1 MLESF
6 ALLLVCQLIGE
17 LLMQLIA
24 LPIPGPV
31 LGMVLLFLLLTLR
44 RGIPERLHP
53 TCLTLLSHLSLLFVP
68 AGVGVVV
75 YFEAIAQEWLIILV
89 TLVTSTIA
97 TIAVTAFTMNRLAH
111 WLDKRHG

>member
-31 LGMVLLFLLLTLR
+31 FGMVLLFLLLALR
-44 RGIPERLHP
+44 RGIPERLRQ

-89 TLVTSTIA
+89 TLVASTIA
-97 TIAVTAFTMNRLAH
+97 TIAVTAFTMNRLAR
-111 WLDKRHG
+111 WLDKHDG

>member
-1 MLESF
+1 MLESL

-17 LLMQLIA
+17 LLVQFVV

-31 LGMVLLFLLLTLR
+31 LGMVLLFLILAAR
-44 RGIPERLHP
+44 RGIPERLRH

-75 YFEAIAQEWLIILV
+75 YFDAIAQEWLVILV
-89 TLVTSTIA
+89 ALVVSTVATL
-97 TIAVTAFTMNRLAH
+97 AVTAFTMSRLAR
-111 WLDKRHG
+111 WWAKRHG

>member
-6 ALLLVCQLIGE
+6 ALLLVCQLVGE
-17 LLMQLIA
+17 LLVQFIA

-31 LGMVLLFLLLTLR
+31 VGMSLLFLLLAIK
-44 RGIPERLHP
+44 RGIPQRLRQ

-68 AGVGVVV
+68 AGVGVMV
-75 YFEAIAQEWLIILV
+75 YFEAIAQEWLVILV
-89 TLVTSTIA
+89 ALVVSTIA
-97 TIAVTAFTMNRLAH
+97 TIAVTAFTMSRLAR